1 MKEKLNE
8 KRDKLNALKV
18 ELSETQTKDK
28 EKQWEIDQLK
38 VEKADLQQR
47 LDVAEKNVR
56 NEDKKAQDMQ
66 NQVAFYQEKVESMQG
81 ENAAMFESS
90 IAAKEA
96 ELNAMRAE
104 LSIAQEQLQ
113 GVTEELRKKTKDV
126 DSIAAKL
133 DGVVGDKLK
142 AERLNERLKHE
153 LDQANEV
160 RKETEAA
167 ERLLEQRVTKLE
179 ADRRAKLR
187 EKRAAERSLTNAK
200 RDEAHARSMRER
212 RLESAISSTT
222 RDNKRMVSEI
232 EQLKDKIENKMHE
245 YHIKLIELSRE
256 SQTKL
261 DDLDNERIKMEKKA
275 FTAENEV
282 ERLLKECTEWTRY
295 KEKQT
300 QIEEQLKREL
310 EAMQDKNKN
319 YPTRW
324 KRLAGERETLQD
336 SIRRTENML
345 EDVSTRNSKMDK
357 ELITLREQIRD
368 SRAKYEDVV
377 GTVNALEAKK
387 IKLTETL
394 EISREEFKRT
404 KQHLEKMTEEVKTKT
419 KQYADAKRQRDEL
432 AETVLIASRER
443 ERNATERADLIRMQ
457 AELRSQLEE
466 HMMNEQQLQKEYDT
480 LHIEA
485 EKNEK
490 LRRKYDDVRA
500 RFQNQNKELKRLQ
513 MQEEELRTNLKESR
527 SIQYLA
533 RDEEIQALRRKV
545 RFQNKQLR
553 ESREAL
559 AAQEQQMQN
568 LESTQRMLEA
578 MEKD

>member
-38 VEKADLQQR
+38 VEKADSSSGWTSLKNI
-47 LDVAEKNVR
+47 EKKT
-56 NEDKKAQDMQ
+56 KKAQDLQ
-66 NQVAFYQEKVESMQG
+66 TQVAFYEEKVESMQG

-96 ELNAMRAE
+96 ELSAMRAE

-179 ADRRAKLR
+179 ADRRAKLE

-310 EAMQDKNKN
+310 EAMQDKNKSLSDALE
-319 YPTRW
+319 T
-324 KRLAGERETLQD
+324 AGRERETLQD

-368 SRAKYEDVV
+368 SRAKYERCRWYC
-377 GTVNALEAKK
+377 KC
-387 IKLTETL
+387 
-394 EISREEFKRT
+394 
-404 KQHLEKMTEEVKTKT
+404 
-419 KQYADAKRQRDEL
+419 
-432 AETVLIASRER
+432 
-443 ERNATERADLIRMQ
+443 IRG
-457 AELRSQLEE
+457 
-466 HMMNEQQLQKEYDT
+466 
-480 LHIEA
+480 
-485 EKNEK
+485 
-490 LRRKYDDVRA
+490 
-500 RFQNQNKELKRLQ
+500 
-513 MQEEELRTNLKESR
+513 
-527 SIQYLA
+527 
-533 RDEEIQALRRKV
+533 
-545 RFQNKQLR
+545 
-553 ESREAL
+553 
-559 AAQEQQMQN
+559 
-568 LESTQRMLEA
+568 
-578 MEKD
+578 